1 MWFYGL
7 GIFFIAAILLIVA
20 FIKVKK
26 RDRAYGR
33 GEGFDE

>member
-20 FIKVKK
+20 FVKVKK

>member
-1 MWFYGL
+1 MFFYGL

>member
-1 MWFYGL
+1 MFFYGL

-20 FIKVKK
+20 FVKVKK

>member
-1 MWFYGL
+1 MFFYGL

-26 RDRAYGR
+26 RDREYGR
-33 GEGFDE
+33 GE

>member
-1 MWFYGL
+1 MFFYGL

-20 FIKVKK
+20 FVKVKK

-33 GEGFDE
+33 GEDFDE

>member
-1 MWFYGL
+1 MYLYGL
-7 GIFFIAAILLIVA
+7 GIFFFVGILLIVA

-33 GEGFDE
+33 GEGFED